1 MEVLLFIVIAEGDY
15 MDKRIL
21 KISFSRGGSGSI
33 SPKICLPKSRLDL
46 MGVNKDSREV
56 ELEFDDTKME
66 LIIRKKK

>member
-1 MEVLLFIVIAEGDY
+1 